1 MKKILC
7 LLLAMLMVLPLAVA
21 CANDEKPPVS
31 TDDGTSNDSG
41 NGDDTTA
48 EPPRAHNV
56 PVSELDFDNEEYYSV
71 AFEWQGYPY
80 YFFAEDESS
89 GTMESALYNRQREI
103 EEELGV
109 TMKHF
114 LYDTET
120 NLNKAVEQ
128 DVTVG
133 QTDIDTALMHCINST
148 AKFSSSGY
156 LYPIEKLNYVDLEAD
171 WWNLEQMDTLR
182 ASKHYY
188 FAVNDY
194 MIPCPYVI
202 FFNKDMV
209 EDMADMPNPYELVL
223 DGKWTFDVFE
233 EMARAA
239 TIDLNTD
246 GAYDTENDSF
256 GIHVEE
262 ASKYCSFWPAF
273 DQPVT
278 GRDEDGKIVLAMNSE
293 KTADI
298 IARFA
303 DLNRANVLVTDERM
317 TEGNIDEFNIET
329 GRILFFLAPI
339 SYAEQY
345 RDVEVEIGMLPYPK
359 YDEAQD
365 NYRSLDWGGLM
376 CVPNCISN
384 PDLVGAVME
393 LLAFE
398 TGTKGGVIDTYY
410 DVVLDGQLARDPDTA
425 KMLDILFETNCYD
438 PGMNFWGLSSP
449 FMQLFFCL
457 SHHVIVNGNDN
468 WASLWAQYGESTQ
481 KQIDTYYQTLELYED
496 YNEALE

>member
-1 MKKILC
+1 MKKLLC

-21 CANDEKPPVS
+21 CNNNEKPPVS
-31 TDDGTSNDSG
+31 TGDNAG
-41 NGDDTTA
+41 NNTGDDTDGSSGTPA
-48 EPPRAHNV
+48 RAHSI
-56 PVSELDFDNEEYYSV
+56 PAGTSFDNEDYYSV
-71 AFEWQGYPY
+71 AFEWQGYLY

-89 GTMESALYNRQREI
+89 NPMESALYNRQRAI
-103 EEELGV
+103 EEEIDV
-109 TMKHF
+109 TMKHY
-114 LYDTET
+114 LYPASADLV
-120 NLNKAVEQ
+120 NAVEQ
-128 DVTVG
+128 DVRIG
-133 QTDIDTALMHCINST
+133 QTEIDTALLHCINGAAT
-148 AKFSSSGY
+148 FSSNGY
-156 LYPIEKLNYVDLEAD
+156 LYPIEKLEYVDLEAD

-202 FFNKDMV
+202 FFNKEMV
-209 EDMADMPNPYELVL
+209 EDMADMPDPYELVL
-223 DGKWTFDVFE
+223 DQKWTFDEFE
-233 EMARAA
+233 KMARAA

-246 GAYDTENDSF
+246 GLMDTENDSF

-262 ASKYCSFWPAF
+262 SSKYCSFWPAF

-278 GRDEDGKIVLAMNSE
+278 GRDEDGKIIIDMNSE

-303 DLNRANVLVTDERM
+303 DLNRAGVMVTDERLLS
-317 TEGNIDEFNIET
+317 TTLDDFNIDT

-339 SYAEQY
+339 SYAENY
-345 RDVEVEIGMLPYPK
+345 RNCEVATGMLPYPK
-359 YDEAQD
+359 YDEAQE

-376 CVPNCISN
+376 CVPNCVEN

-393 LLAFE
+393 LLAFKAE
-398 TGTKGGVIDTYY
+398 EKVLPTYY
-410 DVVLDGQLARDPDTA
+410 DVVVDGQLAQDPNTV

-449 FMQLFFCL
+449 FMQLFFVI
-457 SHHVIVNGNDN
+457 SHHVIVNNDGN
-468 WASLWAQYGESTQ
+468 WASLWARYGESTQ
-481 KQIDTYYQTLELYED
+481 RQIDTYYQTLELYED
-496 YNEALE
+496 YNEALN